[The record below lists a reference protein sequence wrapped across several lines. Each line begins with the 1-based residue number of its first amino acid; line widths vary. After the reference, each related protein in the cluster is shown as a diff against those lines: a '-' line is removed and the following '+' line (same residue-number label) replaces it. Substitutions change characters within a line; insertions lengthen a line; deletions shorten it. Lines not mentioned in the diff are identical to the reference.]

1 MSYHPME
8 KIKARKR
15 RSVEK
20 VAISNKVIREG
31 LTREVTLCKDLKKV
45 REEVVQ
51 AEGGAGAKKNPET
64 GTNWVFL
71 RPT

>member
-1 MSYHPME
+1 ME

-15 RSVEK
+15 SVEE
-20 VAISNKVIREG
+20 VAISSKVVREG
-31 LTREVTLCKDLKKV
+31 LTRKMTLCKDLKKV

-51 AEGGAGAKKNPET
+51 AEGRAGAKKDPET

-71 RPT
+71 RPV